1 MAAIVN
7 AFVDGYNRIWDLRD
21 PRVENWLFM
30 GSPLSTLTICLTYV
44 MIVKVWGPN
53 FMKNRPP
60 YEFRRLL
67 IFYNFVQVLFS
78 TWLFYECLMGGWL
91 FHYSFKCQP
100 VDYSDDPIAIRM
112 VYACWW
118 YYFSKFTEFFD
129 TFFFVLRKK
138 DEHVSLLHVVHHGI
152 MPMSVW
158 FGVRFTPGGHSTFFG
173 LLNTFVHI
181 VMYFYYMVAAMGPQY
196 QKFIWWKKYLTT
208 FQMVQF
214 VAIVVHAF
222 QLLFVDCNYPKAFVW
237 WIGCH
242 GVLFFCLFSDFYK
255 RSYKQKKAMQAAKAK
270 ANGYSNG
277 YTNGYSNGT
286 HANGH
291 TNGHTNGH
299 VNGHTNGHANGK
311 SHQENG
317 YTNGHANGHS
327 NGYTNGVVHSK
338 SE

>member
-1 MAAIVN
+1 
-7 AFVDGYNRIWDLRD
+7 
-21 PRVENWLFM
+21 
-30 GSPLSTLTICLTYV
+30 
-44 MIVKVWGPN
+44 
-53 FMKNRPP
+53 
-60 YEFRRLL
+60 
-67 IFYNFVQVLFS
+67 
-78 TWLFYECLMGGWL
+78 
-91 FHYSFKCQP
+91 
-100 VDYSDDPIAIRM
+100 M

-291 TNGHTNGH
+291 SNGHTNGH

>member
-1 MAAIVN
+1 
-7 AFVDGYNRIWDLRD
+7 
-21 PRVENWLFM
+21 
-30 GSPLSTLTICLTYV
+30 

-60 YEFRRLL
+60 FEFRRLL
-67 IFYNFVQVLFS
+67 IFYNFAQVVFS
-78 TWLFYECLMGGWL
+78 AWLFYEYGRGGW
-91 FHYSFKCQP
+91 FHGYSFVCQP
-100 VDYSDDPIAIRM
+100 VDYSLDDMAVRM

-138 DEHVSLLHVVHHGI
+138 DEHISLLHVVHHGI

-196 QKFIWWKKYLTT
+196 QKFIWWKKYLTA

-214 VAIVVHAF
+214 VLICVHAF
-222 QLLFVDCNYPKAFVW
+222 QLLFIDCSYPKAFVW
-237 WIGCH
+237 WIGMH
-242 GVLFFCLFSDFYK
+242 GALFFCLFSDFYK
-255 RSYKQKKAMQAAKAK
+255 KSYNKKRAFAQTMNICWPSERVNGVKNGHADGH
-270 ANGYSNG
+270 ANGHPNG
-277 YTNGYSNGT
+277 VANGIANGKVHHETNG

-291 TNGHTNGH
+291 TNG
-299 VNGHTNGHANGK
+299 
-311 SHQENG
+311 
-317 YTNGHANGHS
+317 YTNGTA
-327 NGYTNGVVHSK
+327 VHSK
-338 SE
+338 EE